1 MAGTTDA
8 LPVKLIEI
16 FVDGTKVYQANLAA
30 IMVRWPMSTGLHR
43 VTVRARDYVNQPFAA
58 SVNVSVG
65 P

>member
-1 MAGTTDA
+1 MAGTRDL

-16 FVDGTKVYQANLAA
+16 FLDGKKVYQANLAA
-30 IMVRWPMSTGLHR
+30 IMVRWPMSAGTHR
-43 VTVRARDYVNQPFAA
+43 VTVRARDYVNQPFSA